1 MLPIPNPLH
10 PAIVHFP
17 IALAALAPVF
27 ALAVLWSIRAGWTP
41 PRAWIAV
48 VLLQAVLVGSAVL
61 AIETG
66 EDQEE
71 KVEKVVAERH
81 IEAHADAADRF
92 LYVAIGA
99 ALVSA
104 TGLLRG
110 RRGGTGRALTIA
122 VGLAVLA
129 AGVAVGHAG
138 GELVYKYGAARAY
151 TDEVPAA
158 SAVEPAVRASNPRDT
173 EH

>member
-1 MLPIPNPLH
+1 MLSIPNPLH

-17 IALAALAPVF
+17 IALAVLAPAF
-27 ALAVLWSIRAGWTP
+27 AVAALLAIRAGWIP
-41 PRAWIAV
+41 ARAWIAV
-48 VLLQAVLVGSAVL
+48 VLLQAVLVGSALL

-81 IEAHADAADRF
+81 IEAHAEAAERF

-110 RRGGTGRALTIA
+110 GLGGTGRAVTIA
-122 VGLAVLA
+122 AGLAVLA
-129 AGVAVGHAG
+129 SGVAVGHSG

-151 TDEVPAA
+151 SSETPSSAA
-158 SAVEPAVRASNPRDT
+158 AEPAVRASRSGGMDD
-173 EH
+173 

>member
-10 PAIVHFP
+10 PAVVHFP
-17 IALAALAPVF
+17 IALAVLAPVVAVA
-27 ALAVLWSIRAGWTP
+27 ALVAIRAEWIP
-41 PRAWIAV
+41 ARAWIAV
-48 VLLQAVLVGSAVL
+48 VVFQAALVGSALL

-81 IEAHADAADRF
+81 IEAHADAAERF

-110 RRGGTGRALTIA
+110 GLGGTGRAVTVA
-122 VGLAVLA
+122 AGLAVLA

-151 TDEVPAA
+151 TSEAESPLAA
-158 SAVEPAVRASNPRDT
+158 APDADAARPRDAD
-173 EH
+173 E

>member
-1 MLPIPNPLH
+1 MLSIPNPLH

-17 IALAALAPVF
+17 IALAVLAPVF
-27 ALAVLWSIRAGWTP
+27 AVAALLAIRAGWVP
-41 PRAWIAV
+41 ARAWIAV
-48 VLLQAVLVGSAVL
+48 VVVQAVLVGSALL

-71 KVEKVVAERH
+71 KVEKVVAERQ
-81 IEAHADAADRF
+81 IEAHAGAAERF

-110 RRGGTGRALTIA
+110 GLGGTGRAVTIA
-122 VGLAVLA
+122 AGLGVLA
-129 AGVAVGHAG
+129 AGIAVGHSG

-151 TDEVPAA
+151 ISETGA
-158 SAVEPAVRASNPRDT
+158 SAAAEPDVHASQSRDADD
-173 EH
+173 

>member
-10 PAIVHFP
+10 PAVVHFP
-17 IALAALAPVF
+17 IALAVLAPVVAIA
-27 ALAVLWSIRAGWTP
+27 ALGAIRTGWIP
-41 PRAWIAV
+41 ARAWIAV
-48 VLLQAVLVGSAVL
+48 VALQAALVGSTLV

-71 KVEKVVAERH
+71 KVEDVVAERH
-81 IEAHADAADRF
+81 IEAHAEAAERF

-104 TGLLRG
+104 TGLLSG
-110 RRGGTGRALTIA
+110 GLGGTGRAVTVA
-122 VGLAVLA
+122 AGLAVLA
-129 AGVAVGHAG
+129 AGVYVGHLG

-151 TDEVPAA
+151 TSETQSPSAA
-158 SAVEPAVRASNPRDT
+158 EADLRGSRPRDT
-173 EH
+173 DD

>member
-10 PAIVHFP
+10 PAVVHFP
-17 IALAALAPVF
+17 IALAVMAPAFAVAALGA
-27 ALAVLWSIRAGWTP
+27 IRAGWIP
-41 PRAWIAV
+41 ARAWIAV
-48 VLLQAVLVGSAVL
+48 VVLQAALVGSALV

-71 KVEKVVAERH
+71 KVEDVVAESH
-81 IEAHADAADRF
+81 IEAHADAAERF

-104 TGLLRG
+104 TGLLSG
-110 RRGGTGRALTIA
+110 GLGGTGRAVTVA
-122 VGLAVLA
+122 AGLAVLA
-129 AGVAVGHAG
+129 AGVSVGHLG

-151 TDEVPAA
+151 TSAAQSPAA
-158 SAVEPAVRASNPRDT
+158 AEADRREARPRDT
-173 EH
+173 DD